1 MFQEPLFYDP
11 KRVSDVRWNFEVFL
25 INKQG
30 YPVYRFSED
39 TPVKDIGD
47 AVKGLLQEGVAEKT
61 KERDIE
67 LLCISTEC

>member
-1 MFQEPLFYDP
+1 MFQDLLFYDP

-39 TPVKDIGD
+39 TAISDIRE
-47 AVKGLLQEGVAEKT
+47 AVKGMLQQDISKKT
-61 KERDIE
+61 QKR
-67 LLCISTEC
+67 